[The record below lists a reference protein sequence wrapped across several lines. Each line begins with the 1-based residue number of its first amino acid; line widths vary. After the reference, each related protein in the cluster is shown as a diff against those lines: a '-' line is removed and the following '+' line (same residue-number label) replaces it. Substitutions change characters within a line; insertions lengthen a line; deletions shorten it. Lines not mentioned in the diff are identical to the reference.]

1 MKLFLDQNLS
11 YKLIPRLEK
20 LFPGSKHIKE
30 FGLEHSSD
38 EDIYRFSI
46 TNNFILVSQ
55 DADFY
60 ELSLVSDIKPKII
73 WLRCGNVSSD
83 EIYHI
88 LENNHEKIIKFFESS
103 ETCLQLF

>member
-11 YKLIPRLEK
+11 FKIIPKLEK

-30 FGLEHSSD
+30 FGLEHATD
-38 EDIYRFSI
+38 EEIYKFSAN
-46 TNNFILVSQ
+46 NNFIIVSQ

-60 ELSLVSDIKPKII
+60 EMSLVSDLKPKII
-73 WLRCGNVSSD
+73 WLRCGNTSTED
-83 EIYHI
+83 ICQIIQGNY
-88 LENNHEKIIKFFESS
+88 EKIMEFINSS